1 MQSFINKDK
10 KIQNTIIL
18 FLINY
23 SAIIYAISIYKF
35 TSFQF
40 INLSNLKTL
49 IVAL

>member
-1 MQSFINKDK
+1 MQSPINKDK
-10 KIQNTIIL
+10 KYKTPL
-18 FLINY
+18 FFLINY
-23 SAIIYAISIYKF
+23 SAIIHAISIYKF